1 MLWLSYGYVMVIL
14 WYRFENDSILVQYRL
29 EIGAR
34 GYQALRSSGSMD
46 FRRVEDM
53 RKAGSGRDYKG
64 ERTVVKARV
73 KIDKKMTF
81 ATSHKRHFEK
91 LKPIFFCT
99 L

>member
-14 WYRFENDSILVQYRL
+14 WYRFENDSILVQCRL

-34 GYQALRSSGSMD
+34 GYQELRSSGSMD

-73 KIDKKMTF
+73 KST
-81 ATSHKRHFEK
+81 
-91 LKPIFFCT
+91 
-99 L
+99 